1 MNMTY
6 KPKIK
11 ENQVCSFKDQY
22 CKEPVWIS
30 RLRNRLP
37 EMPFVSILGSS
48 IIDVHDPLIYEWHSL
63 GELLA
68 QYGVGIL
75 YGGNQ
80 DVMAFFSQ
88 KAISNGGYSI
98 CIDSDK
104 QKDIQ
109 RNYSDT
115 FIVDSPIQKMEAL
128 ARLAN
133 LYIILPGGIGTLAET
148 ITSLLFIDR
157 GFMGHKKFVFLGEHW
172 DNLIELLKANP
183 FTFRELSID
192 QIVVKIPSPEKMP
205 PILSCLFNRE
215 RL

>member
-1 MNMTY
+1 M
-6 KPKIK
+6 K
-11 ENQVCSFKDQY
+11 ENQVCCFQDQY
-22 CKEPVWIS
+22 CKEPAWIS

-68 QYGVGIL
+68 QCGIGIL

-80 DVMAFFSQ
+80 DVMNFFSQ
-88 KAISNGGYSI
+88 KAISNGGYCI
-98 CIDSDK
+98 CITSDK
-104 QKDIQ
+104 QENIQ
-109 RNYSDT
+109 KKCSDS

-128 ARLAN
+128 TRLAN

-148 ITSLLFIDR
+148 ITSLMFIDR
-157 GFMGHKKFVFLGEHW
+157 GFMERKKFVFLGEHW
-172 DNLIELLKANP
+172 DNLIELLKTNP

-192 QIVVKIPSPEKMP
+192 QIVVKISSPEKMP